1 MVWKRIY
8 QPEVRTTY
16 LLKPDQTLKNTK
28 VSERTRALVIA
39 KDTFQRF
46 VDYTTEEDR
55 IAAQQEKE
63 AAKIAALKK
72 ATYEKSKTWDSTIEN
87 IKVRQREELL
97 LKRQKA
103 GEERKVFVKEMTE
116 KKVAERAEVVQ
127 QARRLLQQKRPLC
140 RQINR
145 ALLVSECLRELDA
158 QVALQMTI
166 RAMDEEQDE
175 KYANS
180 IKDIAKYEEQKNQE
194 VEEQTKKTKAYRITL
209 KKQIENNERDNKLK
223 VMEELEAE
231 KQDQINMTL
240 DMQLTKKKEMQDILN
255 KKKRLQQFFKETIE
269 EKKRCGLELQHNE
282 ELKDRAL
289 EVYRE
294 AKDRIQK
301 IEKSLAL
308 KKKEE
313 RARRLQIVEK
323 QYVSPEEVR
332 ESKEREILEKAVE
345 EKKAIEMEKQKAQ
358 KEREEKMHAL
368 MEEYKL
374 HNTAMKTKQ
383 RLEEK
388 ELRAWEMMQRFKRDE
403 YNEQID
409 LEERKR
415 QWQQKLEYGNELQKD
430 IEEKQMERD
439 KEREKEAFEI
449 EATKAAINKTNQRI
463 LLYSDEVLEESKG
476 VRPLY
481 PIVKAIE
488 NIKKEMGLAPKK
500 KLEESIVK
508 EEERP
513 KRKYKARRRCNCPKP
528 VAAAQIYYLQ

>member
-1 MVWKRIY
+1 MVRKRLH
-8 QPEVRTTY
+8 QPEMRTTY
-16 LLKPDQTLKNTK
+16 LLKPGQTLKNTK
-28 VSERTRALVIA
+28 GSEKTRALVVA

-87 IKVRQREELL
+87 IKARQREELL
-97 LKRQKA
+97 SKKQKA
-103 GEERKVFVKEMTE
+103 EEKRKAFVKEMTE

-158 QVALQMTI
+158 QVALQKTI
-166 RAMDEEQDE
+166 RAMDKEQDE

-180 IKDIAKYEEQKNQE
+180 IKTDIAKYKEQKKQE
-194 VEEQTKKTKAYRITL
+194 VEERTKKTKNYRIAL
-209 KKQIENNERDNKLK
+209 KKQIEENERDNKLK
-223 VMEELEAE
+223 VTEELEAE
-231 KQDQINMTL
+231 KQDQINMTQ
-240 DMQLTKKKEMQDILN
+240 DTQLMKKKEMQDILN
-255 KKKRLQQFFKETIE
+255 KKKRLQRFFKEAIE
-269 EKKRCGLELQHNE
+269 EKKRIELELQHNE
-282 ELKDRAL
+282 ELEDRAL
-289 EVYRE
+289 EVCRE

-301 IEKSLAL
+301 IQKSLAL

-313 RARRLQIVEK
+313 KARQMQIIEE
-323 QYVSPEEVR
+323 QYVSTEEIR
-332 ESKEREILEKAVE
+332 DAKEREILEKAVE
-345 EKKAIEMEKQKAQ
+345 EKKVVEVEKRKAQ
-358 KEREEKMHAL
+358 KEREEKMRAL
-368 MEEYKL
+368 MEEYRL
-374 HNTAMKTKQ
+374 HDTAIKTKQ
-383 RLEEK
+383 RQEEK

-403 YNEQID
+403 YDKQTD
-409 LEERKR
+409 LEERKQ

-430 IEEKQMERD
+430 IEEKQMD
-439 KEREKEAFEI
+439 KDREKEVLEV
-449 EATKAAINKTNQRI
+449 EATKAAIDKANQRI

-488 NIKKEMGLAPKK
+488 DIKKEMGLAPKK
-500 KLEESIVK
+500 KLEESIIK

-513 KRKYKARRRCNCPKP
+513 KRKYRARRRCNCPKP
-528 VAAAQIYYLQ
+528 VAADQIYYLQ